1 MKEEHREHLRELWKD
16 PKRREFIGKVI
27 SKKWHEDHDEMTRV
41 RRDTDNRK
49 YIELKEIK
57 QTEFGTGV
65 REPEGYRNYMREVQ
79 RIYRENNPAIME
91 YYREYGRQKNARKKA
106 EKARKLQE
114 SLMIQSK
121 AIGRYVVTIDG
132 RFFNISNGKEYF
144 PYKYVIIEG
153 KKYRKDKLINDLFFS
168 QPVGEPDFFELT
180 EEQFRLLEQLD
191 RMGLGYEID

>member
-1 MKEEHREHLRELWKD
+1 MKEEHRAHLREVWKD
-16 PKRREFIGKVI
+16 PERREFIGKVV
-27 SKKWHEDHDEMTRV
+27 SKKWREDHDEMTRV
-41 RRDTDNRK
+41 HRDTDNRK

-79 RIYRENNPAIME
+79 RIYRENNPAVME

-114 SLMIQSK
+114 SLMTPSQ
-121 AIGRYVVTIDG
+121 AIGRYVVTRDG

-144 PYKYVIIEG
+144 PDRYVIIEG
-153 KKYRKDKLINDLFFS
+153 KRYRKDKLVYELFFS

-180 EEQFRLLEQLD
+180 EEQFRVLEQLD
-191 RMGLGYEID
+191 RMGLGYEIN

>member
-79 RIYRENNPAIME
+79 RIYRENNPAVME